1 MTKQFKSL
9 ILYPTIFIVIFFGV
23 AIADKSIPAY
33 LIFLLV
39 IFEQIYSW
47 NESLENN
54 QDYDFRIFFTSQY
67 LNIIYTLILL
77 PVYIISA
84 FFWEQIHLWILFG
97 YGLNYIIF
105 RSIAKVGTDQLSQTN
120 FSRSNE
126 IKSTLNL
133 WKSNKR
139 RLSTIISKT
148 SDNVLKEKLKD
159 RLNYSSFLNSEEASF
174 LLDEAENANEKEL
187 DQVLSKISELM

>member
-148 SDNVLKEKLKD
+148 SDNILKEKLKD

-187 DQVLSKISELM
+187 DQVLSKIRELM

>member
-148 SDNVLKEKLKD
+148 SDNILKEKLKD

-174 LLDEAENANEKEL
+174 LLDEAEDANEKEL

>member
-9 ILYPTIFIVIFFGV
+9 ILYPTIFIIVFFGV

-47 NESLENN
+47 NQSLENN

-84 FFWEQIHLWILFG
+84 FFWEQIYLWILFG

-105 RSIAKVGTDQLSQTN
+105 RSFAKVGTDQLSQTN

-133 WKSNKR
+133 WKSNKI
-139 RLSTIISKT
+139 RLSTIISKS

>member
-9 ILYPTIFIVIFFGV
+9 ILYPTIFIVVFFGV

-47 NESLENN
+47 NQSIENN

-139 RLSTIISKT
+139 RLSKIISKT

-159 RLNYSSFLNSEEASF
+159 RLNYSSFLNCEEASF

-187 DQVLSKISELM
+187 NQVLSKISELM

>member
-47 NESLENN
+47 NQSLENN